1 MSPENTTS
9 NTKVCPTCGTR
20 LSENATR
27 CLVCG
32 RTFNVPAAVK
42 PTPSNPVAGPR
53 LPELKLSLPAALGLI
68 VLVLAL
74 GAAIVFLIL
83 QGTGHV
89 TTPTG
94 TPTVTSTPT
103 NTLVPTATLVPTLAA
118 TATPLPPI
126 DYTIQS
132 GDLCSGLAAYYKVSI
147 QSIIDINS
155 LDSNCTLY
163 PGTTIKIPVPTPTA
177 TAQPTAT
184 LSAAEATANSCGTV
198 QYQVKDNDTLST
210 ISLNYN
216 ISVDSIKTFN
226 NLPSDSVWVGE
237 YLSLPLCE
245 RLPTEGPTPTPTA
258 PPPYPAAS
266 LLLPNDGVVFPN
278 TTDVITLQWSSVG
291 TLRSNETY
299 MVTIEDVTSTGTK
312 RDVEYVTDTKL
323 NVPVSLRPLDNT
335 SHIFRWW
342 IIAVR
347 QTGSNADGTPIY
359 VTGSATSDMR
369 VFGWAGTSGSGS
381 SAGTTVTP

>member
-1 MSPENTTS
+1 MTPENSNS

-32 RTFNVPAAVK
+32 RNFNVPTTTK
-42 PTPSNPVAGPR
+42 PAESNPVAGPR

-83 QGTGHV
+83 QGTGRV
-89 TTPTG
+89 ASPTG
-94 TPTVTSTPT
+94 TPTMTLTPT
-103 NTLVPTATLVPTLAA
+103 NTLLPTQTLVPTVAA
-118 TATPLPPI
+118 TSTPLPPI
-126 DYTIQS
+126 EYTVKA
-132 GDLCSGLAAYYKVSI
+132 GDLCSGLAAYYNVSI
-147 QSIIDINS
+147 NSIIQLNN
-155 LDSNCTLY
+155 LDTNCTIY
-163 PGTTIKIPVPTPTA
+163 PGNTLKIPQPTPTPTA
-177 TAQPTAT
+177 QPSAT
-184 LSAAEATANSCGTV
+184 LSAAEATTNACGTV
-198 QYQVKDNDTLST
+198 QYVVKDNDTLST

-216 ISVDSIKTFN
+216 ISVDSIKNFN
-226 NLPSDSVWVGE
+226 NLTSDNVWSGE

-258 PPPYPAAS
+258 PPPYPAPN
-266 LLLPNDGVVFPN
+266 LLLPNDGIVYSN
-278 TTDVITLQWSSVG
+278 ITDTITLQWSSVG
-291 TLRSNETY
+291 TLRSNEAY
-299 MVTIEDVTSTGTK
+299 MVTIEDVTSTGAS

-342 IIAVR
+342 VVVAR
-347 QTGSNADGTPIY
+347 QTGSNTDGTPIY
-359 VTGSATSDMR
+359 VTNGAASEMR
-369 VFGWAGTSGSGS
+369 VFGWAGTSGNT
-381 SAGTTVTP
+381 SATSTP